1 MTTLNARQVSALV
14 VMSRLLVELGFG
26 VNRRARRCAC
36 IIHNGS
42 NPSAFAWT
50 DSGLWRFHSCERGGD
65 KIALV
70 REVRHCSF
78 REAVEFLAALAGVEY
93 RPRLVLRGTLERQK
107 RHRER
112 ETAEAD
118 ALLALEFVAW
128 CGEARALVLQLEA
141 IRRNAGKRLQAIHRG
156 EQERWTGETDLVW
169 EALAE
174 VYRQL
179 PRQWPLYNAISFA
192 RAEDRF
198 AFAMDAEHV
207 ER

>member
-1 MTTLNARQVSALV
+1 MTTLDARQVSALV

-50 DSGLWRFHSCERGGD
+50 DSGLWRCHSCERGGD

-93 RPRLVLRGTLERQK
+93 RPRLVFVEHSNVKSDTANGKRQRPTRFSRWNSWRGARHEPWCCNLKQFGATQANASRRTSRRAGTL
-107 RHRER
+107 
-112 ETAEAD
+112 D
-118 ALLALEFVAW
+118 
-128 CGEARALVLQLEA
+128 
-141 IRRNAGKRLQAIHRG
+141 RRNGSRVGGISRSLPATATSSGRLQRNLLRTSG
-156 EQERWTGETDLVW
+156 R
-169 EALAE
+169 
-174 VYRQL
+174 
-179 PRQWPLYNAISFA
+179 PL
-192 RAEDRF
+192 RVCDGCG
-198 AFAMDAEHV
+198 DT
-207 ER
+207 